1 MAFAGMVLPVAE
13 AVDTPEWIVGELGWP
28 LLARHSGLTIHSQGA
43 SMLWWLDPVSGNAV
57 QHLFISRLRP
67 SENLGAA

>member
-13 AVDTPEWIVGELGWP
+13 AVDTPERIVAG
-28 LLARHSGLTIHSQGA
+28 
-43 SMLWWLDPVSGNAV
+43 SGNAV